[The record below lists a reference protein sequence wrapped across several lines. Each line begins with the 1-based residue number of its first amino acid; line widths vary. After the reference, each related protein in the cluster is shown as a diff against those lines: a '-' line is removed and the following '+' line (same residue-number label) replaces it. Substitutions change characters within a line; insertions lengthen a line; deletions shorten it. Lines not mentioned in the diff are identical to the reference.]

1 MVKKLDQNLTMRL
14 STILFALLLS
24 TTTVAQSNEPPCLPA
39 RERDEVKARIEEIS
53 RRSANI
59 EGEIASLRYDTI
71 NIQPAERVQRI
82 DSLVVIRSR
91 GKEVLLELDRRL
103 RELEND

>member
-1 MVKKLDQNLTMRL
+1 M
-14 STILFALLLS
+14 
-24 TTTVAQSNEPPCLPA
+24 PA
-39 RERDEVKARIEEIS
+39 REREEVKARIEEIS
-53 RRSANI
+53 RRLSNI
-59 EGEIASLRYDTI
+59 EDEIASLRYDTI
-71 NIQPAERVQRI
+71 PIQPAERVQRI